1 MFSIFNI
8 IRNRRVY
15 FLLSLLFIVPGV
27 LAMVYNTAT
36 LPTHTPWRLSV
47 DFKEGSRFELKFKEA
62 ITEDQIRQTFQNV
75 GKVNNPAVTR
85 IGTEADN
92 TWQVRSEFLEGQKA
106 QDVRGALSKIAPL
119 DEAFTRVDSV
129 SATVASQTTRTAF
142 FAVIAASLA
151 ILVFIFYAFR
161 KAKNPWR
168 YAVCAIVALIH
179 DVLVAAGIMAIL
191 SIVFGWEIDALFLTA
206 MLTVIGFSVQDTIV
220 VYDRI
225 RENLV
230 RYRADS
236 FETIVTRSM
245 VETLHRSLT
254 ISLLNVLVMVA
265 LLLFGGASIKQFV
278 AVLLIGLV
286 SGTYSS
292 IFNAVPLVVAWEE
305 KDFWGT
311 RSGTPAALP
320 AK

>member
-15 FLLSLLFIVPGV
+15 FIISLLLIIPGL
-27 LAMVYNTAT
+27 LAMIYNTVT

-47 DFKEGSRFELKFKEA
+47 DFKEGSRFELKFTGPA
-62 ITEDQIRQTFQNV
+62 TENQIRQVFQEVGNV
-75 GKVNNPAVTR
+75 STVAITQLGNP
-85 IGTEADN
+85 ADN
-92 TWQVRSEFLEGQKA
+92 TWQVRTDFLEGQRG
-106 QDVRGALSKIAPL
+106 QTVRQALSDRIAPL
-119 DEAFTRVDSV
+119 DETVTRVDSV
-129 SATVASQTTRTAF
+129 SPTVAAQTTRTAF

-151 ILVFIFYAFR
+151 ILLFIWFTFR
-161 KAKNPWR
+161 KAEHAFR
-168 YAVCAIVALIH
+168 YSLCAIVSLVH
-179 DVLVAAGIMAIL
+179 DVLVAAGLTAIL
-191 SIVFGWEIDALFLTA
+191 GIFFHWEIDALFLTA

-230 RYRADS
+230 RYRTDT
-236 FETIVTRSM
+236 FENIVTRSM

-265 LLLFGGASIKQFV
+265 LLLFGGASIQQFV
-278 AVLLIGLV
+278 TVLLIGLV

-292 IFNAVPLVVAWEE
+292 IFTAVPLVVAWEE
-305 KDFWGT
+305 GSLFGNY
-311 RSGTPAALP
+311 SSMAAVP

>member
-15 FLLSLLFIVPGV
+15 FLLSLFFITPGI
-27 LAMVYNTAT
+27 LAMIYNTIT

-47 DFKEGSRFELKFKEA
+47 DFKEGSRFELKFTGP
-62 ITEDQIRQTFQNV
+62 ISEDQIRQTFQTAAS
-75 GKVNNPAVTR
+75 VNNPAVTR
-85 IGTEADN
+85 LGAEADN
-92 TWQVRSEFLEGQKA
+92 TWQVRSEFLESDKA
-106 QDVRGALSKIAPL
+106 QAVRTALGKIAPL
-119 DEAFTRVDSV
+119 DETFSKVDLV
-129 SATVASQTTRTAF
+129 SATVASQTTRTALI
-142 FAVIAASLA
+142 AVVVASFA
-151 ILVFIFYAFR
+151 ILIFIFLAFR

-168 YAVCAIVALIH
+168 YAVCALIALAH
-179 DVLVAAGIMAIL
+179 DVLIAAGLTAIF
-191 SIVFGWEIDALFLTA
+191 SILFGWEIDALFLTA
-206 MLTVIGFSVQDTIV
+206 MLTVLGFSVQDTIV

-230 RYRADS
+230 RYKGDS

-245 VETLHRSLT
+245 VETLHRSLA
-254 ISLLNVLVMVA
+254 ISLLNILVMVA

-305 KDFWGT
+305 RDFWGT
-311 RSGTPAALP
+311 RDRTSSALP

>member
-47 DFKEGSRFELKFKEA
+47 DFKEGSRFELKFKQV

-92 TWQVRSEFLEGQKA
+92 TWQVRSEFLEGEKA
-106 QDVRGALSKIAPL
+106 QEVRGALAKVAPL

-168 YAVCAIVALIH
+168 YAVCAIVALAH

-230 RYRADS
+230 RYKGDS

-311 RSGTPAALP
+311 RTTSPAALP

>member
-8 IRNRRVY
+8 IRNRRIY
-15 FLLSLLFIVPGV
+15 FLLSLVFIIPGV
-27 LAMVYNTAT
+27 LAMVYNTIT
-36 LPTHTPWRLSV
+36 LPTNTPWRLSV
-47 DFKEGSRFELKFKEA
+47 DFKEGSRFELKFTGP
-62 ITEDQIRQTFQNV
+62 ITEDQIRQTFQTV
-75 GKVNNPAVTR
+75 GGINNPAVTR
-85 IGTEADN
+85 IGAEADN
-92 TWQVRSEFLEGQKA
+92 TWQVRSEFLEGEKA
-106 QDVRGALSKIAPL
+106 QEVRTALAKVAPL
-119 DEAFTRVDSV
+119 DETFTKADSV

-151 ILVFIFYAFR
+151 ILVFIFLAFR
-161 KAKNPWR
+161 KANNPWR
-168 YAVCAIVALIH
+168 YAVCAIVALAH
-179 DVLVAAGIMAIL
+179 DVLVAAGLMAIF
-191 SIVFGWEIDALFLTA
+191 SIVLGWEIDALFLTA

-230 RYRADS
+230 RYKGDT

-254 ISLLNVLVMVA
+254 ISLLNILVMVA

-292 IFNAVPLVVAWEE
+292 IFNAVPLVVAWQER
-305 KDFWGT
+305 DFWGT
-311 RSGTPAALP
+311 RAGTAAALP